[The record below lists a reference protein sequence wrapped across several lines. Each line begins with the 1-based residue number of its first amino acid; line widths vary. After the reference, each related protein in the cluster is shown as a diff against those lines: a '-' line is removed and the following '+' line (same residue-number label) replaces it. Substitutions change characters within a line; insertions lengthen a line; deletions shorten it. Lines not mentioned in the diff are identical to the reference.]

1 MEELMRDPVFY
12 WLFWAIFTIGGTI
25 VGWSLRAGTTEKDV
39 RDALVRVEQEKN
51 TLARLYTHVKHQHDL
66 READF
71 KRTSLEINTL
81 RSQVQVLTNERELHD
96 PAAQNARVEKAEN
109 SAALFAQKVAALELL
124 AESLRSRNA
133 ELSAQLSHLQS
144 ELDAWQTL
152 YRDFQAMQQKL
163 ADFEQNARALEAERG
178 KLQQQ
183 LAAAQHEIELLHAE
197 LRQHQPPPAK
207 TRADR
212 KAGSAAP
219 KQNDDL
225 KIISGITA
233 VLEQQ
238 LISLG
243 INTFAQISRWDDDA
257 IIAFARALSVS
268 PGKIYRED
276 WVGQARK
283 LVGEVG

>member
-133 ELSAQLSHLQS
+133 ELTAQLSHLQS

>member
-1 MEELMRDPVFY
+1 MEELMRDPGFY

-39 RDALVRVEQEKN
+39 RDSLVRVEQEKN

-81 RSQVQVLTNERELHD
+81 RSQVQVLSNEREQHD

-109 SAALFAQKVAALELL
+109 NAALFAQKVAALELL
-124 AESLRSRNA
+124 AESLRTRNA
-133 ELSAQLSHLQS
+133 ELTTQLSHLQS

-163 ADFEQNARALEAERG
+163 ADFEQNARSLEVERAT
-178 KLQQQ
+178 LQQQ
-183 LAAAQHEIELLHAE
+183 LAAAQREIEALQAE
-197 LRQHQPPPAK
+197 LRQQQPPAK
-207 TRADR
+207 TRAER

-233 VLEQQ
+233 AVEQQ

-243 INTFAQISRWDDDA
+243 INTFAQISRWDDDT

-268 PGKIYRED
+268 PGKIYRDD